1 MPSEE
6 GHVLE
11 KNSVEKYRIKQIN
24 KLKNFSLSERRW
36 GKEKIKNMS
45 VLVYTESEQGV
56 FKKVALEVASYAK
69 AVANQL
75 GTTVTA
81 ITINATNSSE
91 LGKYGVDKVLNV
103 THPELKTFSAH
114 GYAEAIKQAA
124 EKEGTKVVILSSS
137 ANSKYLAPLV
147 AVGLNA
153 GYASNV
159 IEAPSNT
166 APFTVKRTAFTNKA
180 FETIAINTDI
190 KIVGVS
196 HNAFSI
202 IETNGSASA
211 EEFAPVI
218 SSATIKVESVE
229 KSSNTVSIADADIVV
244 SAGRG
249 LKGPENWGMIEELAS
264 VLGAATACSKPVS
277 DLGWRPH
284 SEHVGQ
290 TGKPVAANLYIAI
303 GISGAIQH
311 LAGINASKVKVVI
324 NNDPEAPFFKAADYG
339 VVGDAFTIIPQLIEK
354 LKVFK
359 AQQ

>member
-1 MPSEE
+1 
-6 GHVLE
+6 
-11 KNSVEKYRIKQIN
+11 
-24 KLKNFSLSERRW
+24 
-36 GKEKIKNMS
+36 MS
-45 VLVYTESEQGV
+45 VLVYTESEEGK

-81 ITINATNSSE
+81 ITFNAEQVSQ
-91 LGKYGVDKVLNV
+91 LGNYGVDKVLNI
-103 THPELKTFSAH
+103 TNSELKTFNAN

-137 ANSKYLAPLV
+137 ANSKYIAPLL
-147 AVGLNA
+147 AVGLQA

-159 IEAPSNT
+159 IEAPSST
-166 APFTVKRTAFTNKA
+166 SPFTVKRTAFTNKA
-180 FETIAINTDI
+180 FETMTINTDV

-196 HNAFSI
+196 HNAFGLV
-202 IETNGSASA
+202 ETTGNASA
-211 EEFAPVI
+211 ENFSPSV
-218 SSATIKVESVE
+218 SNLQVQVESVD
-229 KSSNTVSIADADIVV
+229 KASNKVSIADADIVV

-339 VVGDAFTIIPQLIEK
+339 VVGDAFVVVPQLIEK
-354 LKVFK
+354 LKTFK